1 MSGAMRA
8 ARRTFLAS
16 GALLAGG
23 LITGGSADP
32 ALAARP
38 LAARPLAAR
47 PLAAGTGTT
56 GAGTGPLSA
65 AGRPAVSPFRSQ
77 TFNDEGLF
85 VLGAAGVGT
94 ADVGEVLTAFD
105 AINARTGN
113 PAHLD
118 TRDFDAYVD
127 VFEAGGQRLA
137 ALAQGSASAGQTVS
151 ARYQHLRA
159 SNFLTQALFFV
170 LGTGQPGREE
180 EFFNRVD
187 QQWHAALADMTP
199 VPVQFSVAAGPYT
212 IPVYFFRPDDSGAA
226 RPTLIISDGS
236 DGQNV
241 ETMQFGVV
249 AGLERGYNVALFEG
263 PGQMSL
269 LFRDKLPFTPDWAQI
284 IGPIASALAARSDVR
299 SDRIGLIGVSF
310 AGLLCAQAA
319 ARLPGL
325 AAVVLEPAAV
335 NMARIWGDPKN
346 LAIVRQAQHDPPAV
360 QAKIKR
366 EMNAGFIRDWPYI
379 PIEDQFVIHKRSEIM
394 TTQAL
399 EDARAGRPPSDYY
412 GVVEAVLSFDV
423 RADYREITIPTL
435 VTANEGDTAFRAQ
448 PYEAYALLTKVPA
461 ADKKLVVFTSAEGA
475 QRHDQ
480 PMAPQFAQEVIFG
493 WLARYLQD

>member
-32 ALAARP
+32 ALAARS
-38 LAARPLAAR
+38 R
-47 PLAAGTGTT
+47 AAGAGAGIGAGT
-56 GAGTGPLSA
+56 GAGTGTGPA
-65 AGRPAVSPFRSQ
+65 PAGGRPAVSPFRSQ

-113 PAHLD
+113 PARLAR
-118 TRDFDAYVD
+118 RDFDAYAD
-127 VFEAGGQRLA
+127 DFEAGGLRLA
-137 ALAQGSASAGQTVS
+137 GLAQSSSAAGQTVS
-151 ARYQHLRA
+151 AKYQHLRA
-159 SNFLTQALFFV
+159 GNFLSQALFFV
-170 LGTGQPGREE
+170 LGTSAPAREE
-180 EFFNRVD
+180 LFFDRVD
-187 QQWHAALADMTP
+187 QQWQAALADMTP
-199 VPVQFSVAAGPYT
+199 APVQFSVQAGPYML
-212 IPVYFFRPDDSGAA
+212 PVYFFRPDDSGTA

-249 AGLERGYNVALFEG
+249 AGLERGYNIALFEG

-269 LFRDKLPFTPDWAQI
+269 LFRDKIPFTPDWDQV
-284 IGPIASALAARSDVR
+284 IGPVASALAARPDVR
-299 SDRIGLIGVSF
+299 SDRIGLVGVSF
-310 AGLLCAQAA
+310 AGMLCARAA

-335 NMARIWGDPKN
+335 DLARIWNDPAD
-346 LAIVRQAQHDPPAV
+346 LAIVAKAEHYPPAERLKV
-360 QAKIKR
+360 QRAV
-366 EMNAGFIRDWPYI
+366 NAGFRKDWPHLT
-379 PIEDQFVIHKRSEIM
+379 PEEQFVVHKRGEIF
-394 TTQAL
+394 TTRTL
-399 EDARAGRPPSDYY
+399 EDARAGRPPSDYF
-412 GVVEAVLSFDV
+412 GLLEAILRFDFT
-423 RADYREITIPTL
+423 ADYREITIPTL
-435 VTANEGDTAFRAQ
+435 VTANEGDTFFGPQPDEAFD
-448 PYEAYALLTKVPA
+448 LLVKVPA